1 MSRSGSWAR
10 ALLYD
15 GLDRYEH
22 ALAAAEN
29 ASEHSDDLGASTW
42 ALPELIEAAVRSEHA
57 DLAARAFERL
67 SETTRASGT
76 PWAMG
81 IEARSRALLSERDI
95 AGDLYRKAITRL
107 ARWRVG
113 LELARTH
120 LFSSMGVE
128 AFAERAARELLA
140 TGEKARKRT
149 PDMPGKLTAQ
159 ETQFA
164 FTKLD
169 IGSRIELGRVLPSAA
184 RDAQPV

>member
-1 MSRSGSWAR
+1 
-10 ALLYD
+10 
-15 GLDRYEH
+15 
-22 ALAAAEN
+22 
-29 ASEHSDDLGASTW
+29 
-42 ALPELIEAAVRSEHA
+42 
-57 DLAARAFERL
+57 
-67 SETTRASGT
+67 
-76 PWAMG
+76 MG

-107 ARWRVG
+107 ARSRVG

-159 ETQFA
+159 ETQIA

-169 IGSRIELGRVLPSAA
+169 IGSRIELSRVLPSAA